1 MKTHWVASP
10 KYHLVSSVASSPL
23 EPLLAWAAFS
33 DREFKQVTLHTIWI
47 PLGSPTLGP
56 TQRAKRMC
64 NKSHSYFLSRQLSI
78 STTSHLNDSFKKMM
92 AIAKIKRKEW
102 KRVVTGFSCRSD
114 NPKMKLAQ
122 AYTACVFAMLG
133 IVSQGFTTGK
143 KGLMNCPQAAM
154 ADETVHEFCFS
165 GGESQVML
173 LCFPFVCHKQL

>member
-10 KYHLVSSVASSPL
+10 KYHLVTSSPL

-33 DREFKQVTLHTIWI
+33 DREFKQATLHTIWI

-56 TQRAKRMC
+56 TQRAKRTC

-92 AIAKIKRKEW
+92 AVAKIRKKEW
-102 KRVVTGFSCRSD
+102 KRVVTRFSCRSD

-133 IVSQGFTTGK
+133 IVSQICNWK
-143 KGLMNCPQAAM
+143 IALMNCPQAAI
-154 ADETVHEFCFS
+154 ADETVHEICFS
-165 GGESQVML
+165 GGES
-173 LCFPFVCHKQL
+173 